1 MALVQ
6 SMLSGI
12 PCGALDYPSLHLENL
27 APIDSI
33 PHSCYT
39 HNMERCRHLFTKRK
53 LWLFKKDK
61 YICIN
66 CSMTTRHY
74 DSVDGMMNRPIH
86 PYMSVA
92 LNGANTVKR
101 NRNDALS

>member
-1 MALVQ
+1 
-6 SMLSGI
+6 
-12 PCGALDYPSLHLENL
+12 
-27 APIDSI
+27 
-33 PHSCYT
+33 
-39 HNMERCRHLFTKRK
+39 
-53 LWLFKKDK
+53 
-61 YICIN
+61 
-66 CSMTTRHY
+66 MTTRHY